1 MIQYYLFSRSS
12 SSPFELYEAIFHT
25 RKIRNKR
32 NLLNIS
38 PLPYIQRSSNNVS
51 RFHPKKI
58 PHSVL
63 FYIYIYIKR
72 KISCFQANTT
82 NQHRNGFHLVAKH
95 VTSFPHST
103 YTIILHPPS
112 NGFNKGDVAADEIGA
127 KDG

>member
-32 NLLNIS
+32 NLLNI
-38 PLPYIQRSSNNVS
+38 PLYLISNDPRITS
-51 RFHPKKI
+51 LDSTLRKFRI
-58 PHSVL
+58 L
-63 FYIYIYIKR
+63 FCFIYIYIKR